1 MRSIAAI
8 PAAALLAGAAFG
20 LYVPEPHFLLL
31 YLALSTSVA
40 GAIGGWGLHD
50 RVLLVASVSLG
61 FLVGGSLLSSVGWQR
76 AWRPPLRAVFERL
89 AREEREVAAAQGRRM
104 PDDDEA
110 FAVVE
115 GVLRADAAR
124 TESGVSLSVMVEGL
138 EGREGVAR
146 RAGLSGPPV
155 SGGLLVTV
163 VGSLAADRLDAWR
176 AGRRVRMPVMLRR
189 PSRYLDPGVPD
200 LEQALARSG
209 TTLVGTVK
217 SGALVDLLARGSWID
232 ESMAAVRAFARR
244 AIAGAV
250 GRWSPQSAA
259 IVTAIVIG
267 DRAGLDDDV
276 RTRLQEA
283 GTYHVI
289 AISGGNIAILA
300 GLLLGVFRRAGL
312 LGRTAMLTATAALVA
327 YAKVVGGGASVDRAT
342 LMAVVYFG
350 ARAFDQRSPPL
361 NALALVAGLLVATDP
376 LSIAD
381 PAFLL
386 TFGATLAIVL
396 VVPVITAIAT
406 ERASVDTLKTN
417 ARGEPVEPRATAALA
432 VVMRPLI
439 AMLAASVAAEAV
451 LFPIG
456 ALLFSR
462 VTFAGLAL
470 NFVAIPLM
478 GLAQIAGM
486 IVVPAALLSAPLAM
500 AVGWLAHVGAA
511 GLVWSAALVHFA
523 PALTFRLAPPP
534 LGIVILYYGAL
545 ACWWTGR
552 SARRAAGV
560 VAIASALWIL
570 VDPRTIVAARGD
582 GRLDV
587 TFLDVGQGD
596 SIFVRFPRGSTLLVD
611 AGGLAFSSTF
621 DIGDRVVAPVLRDA
635 GFRRLDFVAL
645 THGDPDHIGGAAPIV
660 GEFRPQEVWEGI
672 PVPRS
677 APLTALRMQTQS
689 SGARWAN
696 VYRGDRMVVDGVEI
710 IARHPEVADWERQKV
725 RNDDSLVLELR
736 WRDVSVLLTGDIG
749 RAVERSLTETI
760 PRARLRVM
768 KVPHHGSLTSSTSEF
783 VQAMHPD
790 IAVASAGRANHF
802 GHPVPEVLDRY
813 RAVGA
818 EIFRTDQDGAITVE
832 TDGTS
837 VDVRTF
843 TGRRFSLPDSSTKPR
858 NHETTKTH

>member
-200 LEQALARSG
+200 HEQALARSG

-439 AMLAASVAAEAV
+439 AMRPS
-451 LFPIG
+451 
-456 ALLFSR
+456 
-462 VTFAGLAL
+462 
-470 NFVAIPLM
+470 
-478 GLAQIAGM
+478 Q
-486 IVVPAALLSAPLAM
+486 PAMRNA
-500 AVGWLAHVGAA
+500 
-511 GLVWSAALVHFA
+511 
-523 PALTFRLAPPP
+523 
-534 LGIVILYYGAL
+534 
-545 ACWWTGR
+545 
-552 SARRAAGV
+552 
-560 VAIASALWIL
+560 
-570 VDPRTIVAARGD
+570 
-582 GRLDV
+582 
-587 TFLDVGQGD
+587 
-596 SIFVRFPRGSTLLVD
+596 
-611 AGGLAFSSTF
+611 
-621 DIGDRVVAPVLRDA
+621 
-635 GFRRLDFVAL
+635 
-645 THGDPDHIGGAAPIV
+645 
-660 GEFRPQEVWEGI
+660 
-672 PVPRS
+672 PRS
-677 APLTALRMQTQS
+677 SPTRIAMLPP
-689 SGARWAN
+689 
-696 VYRGDRMVVDGVEI
+696 EI
-710 IARHPEVADWERQKV
+710 
-725 RNDDSLVLELR
+725 
-736 WRDVSVLLTGDIG
+736 
-749 RAVERSLTETI
+749 
-760 PRARLRVM
+760 
-768 KVPHHGSLTSSTSEF
+768 
-783 VQAMHPD
+783 AM
-790 IAVASAGRANHF
+790 
-802 GHPVPEVLDRY
+802 
-813 RAVGA
+813 
-818 EIFRTDQDGAITVE
+818 T
-832 TDGTS
+832 
-837 VDVRTF
+837 
-843 TGRRFSLPDSSTKPR
+843 
-858 NHETTKTH
+858 